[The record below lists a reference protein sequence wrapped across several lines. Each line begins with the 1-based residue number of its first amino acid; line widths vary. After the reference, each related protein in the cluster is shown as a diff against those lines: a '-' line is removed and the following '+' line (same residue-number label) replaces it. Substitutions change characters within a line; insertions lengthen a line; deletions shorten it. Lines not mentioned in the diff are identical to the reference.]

1 MPVST
6 KPVLSTSVLSSAIA
20 SSVTVSKPRVAVVLM
35 NLGTPDAPTP
45 AAVRKFL
52 KQFLSDQR
60 VIEIPRLLWAIILNL
75 FVLPFRPKRVA
86 KAYASIWQ
94 DGDSPMRLILQQQVD
109 LLAERLQQRFAHVDV
124 RVLPAMSY
132 GAPSTSGA
140 LDQIRQAGIEHV
152 IVLPLFPQYSAT
164 STGAAIDT
172 VNQWTSKQRDMLS
185 ICVIKD
191 YYQHPLLIKAL
202 AQTVR
207 EYQQEHGQPD
217 KLLMSFH
224 GIPKPYADKG
234 DPYPERCHVTA
245 RLVAQALGLT
255 DEQWAI
261 SFQSRFGKQEWVKP
275 YTSDL
280 LQQWGAEGVRD
291 IQVISPAFS
300 ADCLETLE
308 ELALENQ
315 HIFLQAGGKSY
326 HYIPAL
332 NAHPVHL
339 DMMEALTAPLIE
351 GFLNSGIV
359 SGTEP
364 VHCAAQT
371 SSPDL

>member
-1 MPVST
+1 MPVSA
-6 KPVLSTSVLSSAIA
+6 KPAVSTSALPG
-20 SSVTVSKPRVAVVLM
+20 TTLSKPRLAVVLM

-75 FVLPFRPKRVA
+75 FVLPFRPRRVA

-94 DGDSPMRLILQQQVD
+94 DGDSPMRLILQRQVD
-109 LLAERLQQRFAHVDV
+109 LLQTRLQQRYTHADI

-132 GAPSTSGA
+132 GTPSTAGA
-140 LDQIRQAGIEHV
+140 LDQIKQDGIEHV
-152 IVLPLFPQYSAT
+152 IVLPLYPQYSAT
-164 STGAAIDT
+164 STGAAIDA
-172 VNQWTSKQRDMLS
+172 VNQWTSRQRNMLS
-185 ICVIKD
+185 ICMIKD

-202 AQTVR
+202 AQSVR
-207 EYQQEHGQPD
+207 DYQQQHGQPD

-224 GIPKPYADKG
+224 GIPQPYADKG
-234 DPYPERCHVTA
+234 DPYPERCHATA
-245 RLVAQALGLT
+245 RLVAQALGLQ

-280 LQQWGAEGVRD
+280 LQQWATQGVQHV
-291 IQVISPAFS
+291 QVMSPAFS

-308 ELALENQ
+308 ELSLENQ
-315 HIFLQAGGKSY
+315 HIFLAAGGKAYS
-326 HYIPAL
+326 YIPAL
-332 NAHPVHL
+332 NDQPLHL
-339 DMMEALTAPLIE
+339 DLIEALTTPFID
-351 GFLNSGIV
+351 GFLSSGIV
-359 SGTEP
+359 
-364 VHCAAQT
+364 AATQP
-371 SSPDL
+371 SSLA